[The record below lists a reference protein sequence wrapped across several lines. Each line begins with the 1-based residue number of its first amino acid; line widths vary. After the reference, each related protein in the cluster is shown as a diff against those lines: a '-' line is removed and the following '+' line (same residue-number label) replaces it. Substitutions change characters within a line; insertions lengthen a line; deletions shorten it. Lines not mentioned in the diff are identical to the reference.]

1 MENWPRHTKTG
12 RRSRRRT
19 ERGGTVREQGER
31 AARPGP
37 CPSKTKRCGPQCA
50 AASCLAV
57 GLPFAG
63 LAGRLQHT
71 GRTAR
76 AEGRAAT
83 AERGHVCGGIVFSGG
98 FRVASL
104 RGWVGLWLARLRQ
117 RSAEI
122 RRSTALWRRVGWRWC
137 RRCLRHALGLLREG
151 CGGPPVRVGAE
162 HRSEAK
168 PVAARPGWRR
178 LCKAD
183 GLKARSAVAWQPTGG
198 TRPKYYLKNGC
209 IA

>member
-1 MENWPRHTKTG
+1 M
-12 RRSRRRT
+12 
-19 ERGGTVREQGER
+19 GGGHGEVKQ
-31 AARPGP
+31 AGAG
-37 CPSKTKRCGPQCA
+37 A
-50 AASCLAV
+50 AV
-57 GLPFAG
+57 GW
-63 LAGRLQHT
+63 LA
-71 GRTAR
+71 
-76 AEGRAAT
+76 
-83 AERGHVCGGIVFSGG
+83 FGG
-98 FRVASL
+98 FGV
-104 RGWVGLWLARLRQ
+104 ARLRQ

-198 TRPKYYLKNGC
+198 TRPKYYLKNFITSLAGIPAR
-209 IA
+209 IAFVAKVLLAVWLLT

>member
-37 CPSKTKRCGPQCA
+37 CPRKTKRCGPQGA

-63 LAGRLQHT
+63 LAGRLQHP

-83 AERGHVCGGIVFSGG
+83 AESGHVWGGIVLSGG
-98 FRVASL
+98 FRLSSL

-117 RSAEI
+117 RSAER
-122 RRSTALWRRVGWRWC
+122 RRSTALRVGW
-137 RRCLRHALGLLREG
+137 GGGG
-151 CGGPPVRVGAE
+151 CGETVPLNRGRKTSPPRRVI
-162 HRSEAK
+162 
-168 PVAARPGWRR
+168 ARGMRRAWPG
-178 LCKAD
+178 
-183 GLKARSAVAWQPTGG
+183 GL
-198 TRPKYYLKNGC
+198 
-209 IA
+209 